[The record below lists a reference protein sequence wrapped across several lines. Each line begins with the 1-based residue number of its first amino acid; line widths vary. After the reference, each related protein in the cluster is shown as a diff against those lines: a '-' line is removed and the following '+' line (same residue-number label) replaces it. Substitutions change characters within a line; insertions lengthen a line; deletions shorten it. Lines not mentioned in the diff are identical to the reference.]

1 MQTENENTIGKRMRE
16 LRGNMSQRQAAS
28 CVGMWAQNWNV
39 YESGQSI
46 PGAQAVINICQ
57 YFNVSA
63 DWLLGLS
70 DVRDAAQTAAPS
82 QLKKIIGR
90 PPPRSDADLL
100 AEIRALRSR
109 VDALESRPAFACG

>member
-1 MQTENENTIGKRMRE
+1 MCKKFSVTISRMKS
-16 LRGNMSQRQAAS
+16 LQGNMSVAAFARYIGIPQKTLDS
-28 CVGMWAQNWNV
+28 CIKGERKPSVEIVMH
-39 YESGQSI
+39 
-46 PGAQAVINICQ
+46 ICARCDC
-57 YFNVSA
+57 SA

-70 DVRDAAQTAAPS
+70 DVRDVAQTAAPS

-90 PPPRSDADLL
+90 PPPRSDTDLL